1 MHETARYLSA
11 KRSNSMINKP
21 ERRITFMGR
30 LVGILMGLSLFFKE
44 GFMSKKNICLLLAA
58 VSLALAPARVALA
71 GHADRDTKALNGKI
85 RCGGNNFLRLDG
97 REVHFTSYVL
107 RNYNSD
113 FGTGISI
120 DRLRFFDAR
129 GTMIPLVGFP
139 PFENGVL
146 GPGDQVLR
154 PNETAVLHSNDVL
167 PFLRRNER
175 PIQLE
180 IRWSAVGSDPVLT
193 LEAAV
198 VRQSRARNPGTG
210 DQGEQ
215 RSSHL
220 YECRTIG
227 PGGD

>member
-1 MHETARYLSA
+1 
-11 KRSNSMINKP
+11 
-21 ERRITFMGR
+21 MGHLLR
-30 LVGILMGLSLFFKE
+30 ILMGLSLFFKE

-129 GTMIPLVGFP
+129 GNVIFDFGPNASPPSGLP
-139 PFENGVL
+139 PFENRVL
-146 GPGDQVLR
+146 GPLDNVLNR
-154 PNETAVLHSNDVL
+154 NQTAVLHSDEVL
-167 PFLRRNER
+167 VGFLGRNER

-180 IRWSAVGSDPVLT
+180 IEWSAVGAAPVLT